1 MASSRASRA
10 PRTAALLLSLLV
22 SLLALVSAQRVPTPI
37 TTSAAANNGN
47 NNGGNGNTAS
57 AAQSSSAAP
66 AASSAASSSI
76 SIPQGAAAGGLTVT
90 DPAQTAD
97 ASYYKI
103 AQGVAVTF
111 GWNLTSLVI
120 TPTSLTVA
128 AVNSAQSNTVTLG
141 VVPGSATAITWS
153 PWEINEAAA
162 RSGGVALAQATYRLQ
177 IYDERG
183 LGGATNQAG
192 IFNPNEKV
200 QFALYIPQPYT
211 SLADG
216 WVCASCNAAA
226 SARAGSATSLSL
238 ALAGL
243 VGALLLGGWA

>member
-47 NNGGNGNTAS
+47 GGNGGNNGGNGGNTAQAS
-57 AAQSSSAAP
+57 AAQSSAAAAP

-120 TPTSLTVA
+120 TPASLTVA

-211 SLADG
+211 SLAG
-216 WVCASCNAAA
+216 E
-226 SARAGSATSLSL
+226 
-238 ALAGL
+238 L
-243 VGALLLGGWA
+243 VPT